1 MNARVCIDTINNG
14 KAISDAKAEGMT
26 RKIRPLLLRKKKKRR
41 KRRGYGEK
49 REIEKGR
56 LAAEGW

>member
-14 KAISDAKAEGMT
+14 KAINSDARAEGMT
-26 RKIRPLLLRKKKKRR
+26 RKIRPLLLRKKKRR
-41 KRRGYGEK
+41 KRGRYGEK